1 MSDIANSIR
10 RLALHGAEMY
20 LRVCTVDEVDEKA
33 RTVDCT
39 PIDEG
44 APLVGVNLQAD
55 QNGTVGLVR
64 FPEKGT
70 DVVVG
75 FMSPNVAVVLL
86 AAQYTKAVFT
96 IGKTEIV
103 VQDKS
108 ISIVNGKVKANIAE
122 DSLKLD
128 VDGTT
133 LEMDGSVSTWNGG
146 SETTA
151 NANDLKKQL
160 TTMSGRIDALFNA
173 IKSGVP
179 APMDG
184 GAAYKTSMIGI
195 LAAASQKEDFSNII
209 DDKIKH

>member
-1 MSDIANSIR
+1 MDIRSSIR
-10 RLALHGAEMY
+10 QLALSGSEMY
-20 LRVCTVDEVDEKA
+20 LRICTVDEVDEDA

-96 IGKTEIV
+96 IGETEIV

-184 GAAYKTSMIGI
+184 GAAYKASMTGI
-195 LAAASQKEDFSNII
+195 LSAASQKEDFSNMI

>member
-1 MSDIANSIR
+1 MDIRSSIR
-10 RLALHGAEMY
+10 QLALSGSEMY
-20 LRVCTVDEVDEKA
+20 LRICTVDEVDENA

-96 IGKTEIV
+96 IGETEIV

-128 VDGTT
+128 VNGTT

>member
-20 LRVCTVDEVDEKA
+20 LRVCTVDEVDEEA

-70 DVVVG
+70 DVIVG

-96 IGKTEIV
+96 IGETEVV

-108 ISIVNGKVKANIAE
+108 VSIVNGKVKANIGE

-146 SETTA
+146 TETTA
-151 NANDLKKQL
+151 NATDLKQQL
-160 TTMSGRIDALFNA
+160 TIMSGRIDALFNA

-184 GAAYKTSMIGI
+184 GAAYKSSMTAI
-195 LAAASQKEDFSNII
+195 LAATSQKEDFSNMI

>member
-1 MSDIANSIR
+1 MDIRGSIR
-10 RLALHGAEMY
+10 QLALSGTEMY

-96 IGKTEIV
+96 IGETEIV

-160 TTMSGRIDALFNA
+160 TIMSARIDALFNA

-184 GAAYKTSMIGI
+184 GAAYKASMTGI
-195 LAAASQKEDFSNII
+195 LAAASQKEDFSNMI

>member
-1 MSDIANSIR
+1 MDIRSSIR
-10 RLALHGAEMY
+10 QLALSGEEMY
-20 LRVCTVDEVDEKA
+20 LRVCTVDEVDEDA
-33 RTVDCT
+33 RTIDCT

-160 TTMSGRIDALFNA
+160 TTMSRRIDALFNA